1 MLCKLVDPE
10 EDETE
15 PMVWRNIGPEPPGL
29 PAAQTPLARGLV
41 PFSGSVSSAGAI
53 PKGLPFSK
61 TGAKANEHAN
71 QLALLQK
78 RIAELEAQIP
88 METQQA
94 RQAGMEKG
102 LRQAREEAAAEMQG
116 ALDRLASTIQE
127 LAQVKRKIRHEAETE
142 LVKLALA
149 IARRILH
156 REVSADPQSICGI
169 VYAALQRLQNREIAR
184 IRVFPAALQAVR
196 SALERNGGMAAIEII
211 PDTLLQPGGIVF
223 ETALGELDASVETQ
237 LQEIERGFADRLQR

>member
-10 EDETE
+10 DDETE
-15 PMVWRNIGPEPPGL
+15 PMVWRNIGPEPASI
-29 PAAQTPLARGLV
+29 PAAQAPAARGLAPISKSV
-41 PFSGSVSSAGAI
+41 PTSKFGARA
-53 PKGLPFSK
+53 S
-61 TGAKANEHAN
+61 EHAN
-71 QLALLQK
+71 QLAQLQT

-88 METQQA
+88 LETQKA
-94 RQAGMEKG
+94 RQAGMEQG
-102 LRQAREEAAAEMQG
+102 LRQAREEASAEMQG

-184 IRVFPAALQAVR
+184 IRVYPAALQAVR
-196 SALERNGGMAAIEII
+196 SALERNGGLAAIELI

-223 ETALGELDASVETQ
+223 ETALGELDASVDTQ
-237 LQEIERGFADRLQR
+237 LQEIERGFADRLQG

>member
-1 MLCKLVDPE
+1 MLCKIVDPE

-15 PMVWRNIGPEPPGL
+15 PMVWRHIGTETPGP
-29 PAAQTPLARGLV
+29 PAARVPMPSPLAI
-41 PFSGSVSSAGAI
+41 SSAMAAS
-53 PKGLPFSK
+53 KGGSSSRP
-61 TGAKANEHAN
+61 GAKANEQAD

-88 METQQA
+88 VETQQA
-94 RQAGMEKG
+94 RQAGLEHG

-116 ALDRLASTIQE
+116 ALDRLARTIQE
-127 LAQVKRKIRHEAETE
+127 LAQVKHKIRHEAEKE

-169 VYAALQRLQNREIAR
+169 VYAALQRLQNREVSR
-184 IRVFPAALQAVR
+184 IRVYPAALQAVR
-196 SALERNGGMAAIEII
+196 SALERNGGMAAIELI
-211 PDTLLQPGGIVF
+211 PDALLQSGGIVF

-237 LQEIERGFADRLQR
+237 LQEIERGFADRLQG

>member
-1 MLCKLVDPE
+1 MKPSPWCGA
-10 EDETE
+10 TSA
-15 PMVWRNIGPEPPGL
+15 RNLPSFPRDKHPPRAGSCL
-29 PAAQTPLARGLV
+29 SLFRLAQLSHLQKASRYRKPAP
-41 PFSGSVSSAGAI
+41 
-53 PKGLPFSK
+53 
-61 TGAKANEHAN
+61 EHAN

-88 METQQA
+88 VESQQA
-94 RQAGMEKG
+94 RQAGLDQG
-102 LRQAREEAAAEMQG
+102 LRQAREEAAAEMQA
-116 ALDRLASTIQE
+116 ALDRLARTIQE
-127 LAQVKRKIRHEAETE
+127 LAQVKRKVRHEAETE

-184 IRVFPAALQAVR
+184 IRVYPAALQAVR
-196 SALERNGGMAAIEII
+196 SALERNGGMAAIELI
-211 PDTLLQPGGIVF
+211 PDAMLQPGGIVF

-237 LQEIERGFADRLQR
+237 LQEIERGFADRLQA